1 MLLNW
6 TNVAGTGRGIQSFS
20 LIGVATNGF
29 LEIME
34 IFKSCQMASNKHG
47 IGQNQ
52 HDELGYQVCFIV
64 ARQVMELRPVMF

>member
-1 MLLNW
+1 
-6 TNVAGTGRGIQSFS
+6 
-20 LIGVATNGF
+20 
-29 LEIME
+29 
-34 IFKSCQMASNKHG
+34 MASNKHG

>member
-6 TNVAGTGRGIQSFS
+6 TNVAGTGRGIQSFVDRGGDQR
-20 LIGVATNGF
+20 IFGNHG
-29 LEIME
+29 

>member
-34 IFKSCQMASNKHG
+34 FSKAAKWPLIST
-47 IGQNQ
+47 
-52 HDELGYQVCFIV
+52 V
-64 ARQVMELRPVMF
+64 